1 LIKQSFPNIIAL
13 YLIL

>member
-1 LIKQSFPNIIAL
+1 L